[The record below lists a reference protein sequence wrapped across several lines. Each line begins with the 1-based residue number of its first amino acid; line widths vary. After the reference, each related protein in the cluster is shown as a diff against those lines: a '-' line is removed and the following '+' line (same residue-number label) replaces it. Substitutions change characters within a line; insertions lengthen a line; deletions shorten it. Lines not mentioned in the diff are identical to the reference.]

1 MKNYLQTYFD
11 HLARQGKTLHFEAVT
26 CRYGKFTMYC
36 LVGPEENI
44 YQVTFALKKHE
55 QLQKL
60 LRSVPGKLTLT
71 RAQQKK
77 FQFNDMFSEYFS
89 GMRTNFPVMPDSPL
103 IAAGTE
109 FQKRV
114 WHHISEIP
122 YGRTITYRRLAELAG
137 SPMGSRA
144 AGTACGVNP
153 VALLIPCHRVVA
165 QNGLGGFAGGTAVK
179 EALLRLEKPSGSS
192 QA

>member
-1 MKNYLQTYFD
+1 MKSYLQTYFA
-11 HLARQGKTLHFEAVT
+11 HLARQGKTLHFEALT

-44 YQVTFALKKHE
+44 YQVTFALQKHE

-60 LRSVPGKLTLT
+60 FSSVPGKVTIT
-71 RAQQKK
+71 RTPQKK
-77 FQFNDMFSEYFS
+77 FQFNDLFAEYFS
-89 GMRTNFPVMPDSPL
+89 GMRTNFQVMPDSPL
-103 IAAGTE
+103 LAAGTD

-114 WHHISEIP
+114 WQHISEIP
-122 YGRTITYRRLAELAG
+122 YGNTITYRRLAELAG

-144 AGTACGVNP
+144 AGTACGANP

-165 QNGLGGFAGGTAVK
+165 QNGLGGFAGGLAIK
-179 EALLRLEKPSGSS
+179 KALLGLEKFTSS
-192 QA
+192 NE